1 MPPETGARTR
11 PPRGYAAGLGDVLKR
26 HAHRHGPSPS
36 AALIELPR
44 LSRAPVW
51 PEPPSI
57 VAARA
62 TIAMRLSWMTAAL
75 GLGLF
80 AVDRLTGVP
89 ATADSMMTLVLSVM
103 GTLSWGLLKVR
114 RYNSV
119 AWLLVVFL
127 FGMAAAS
134 TWFFGSVRTVNIV
147 LILMGQVASGIFL
160 SRLGLV
166 CTTVSA
172 IALLGGLTWADA
184 AGLLAGQPRFVVGW
198 RTWMTQGM
206 SLVGVAAMMYLNRTQ
221 MHMAQALHLREATQR
236 LKAQLDRDIGQDRF
250 SRLFQSSPTPI
261 FVQSAR
267 TGAILDVN
275 QAFER
280 TLGYARKDVL
290 SRREGFLW
298 LQDEDH
304 QRFVR
309 DRRATRRTG
318 WLPITAR
325 WRDGRPL
332 ALLISCERDEDPD
345 DGLLITAMRVPG
357 SMTGSLATMHV
368 PLEPTHHA

>member
-1 MPPETGARTR
+1 M
-11 PPRGYAAGLGDVLKR
+11 
-26 HAHRHGPSPS
+26 
-36 AALIELPR
+36 
-44 LSRAPVW
+44 
-51 PEPPSI
+51 
-57 VAARA
+57 AARSQM
-62 TIAMRLSWMTAAL
+62 AMRLSWMTAVL

-89 ATADSMMTLVLSVM
+89 ATADSMMTLVLAVVGM
-103 GTLSWGLLKVR
+103 LSWVLLKLR
-114 RYNSV
+114 HYNSV

-127 FGMAAAS
+127 FGMATAS

-160 SRLGLV
+160 SRRGLV
-166 CTTVSA
+166 MTTVAA
-172 IALLGGLTWADA
+172 IALLGVLTWADA

-198 RTWMTQGM
+198 RTWMTQSA

-221 MHMAQALHLREATQR
+221 MRMAQALHLREAMQR
-236 LKAQLDRDIGQDRF
+236 LKTQLDRDLGQDRF
-250 SRLFQSSPTPI
+250 ARLFESSPTPI

-280 TLGYARKDVL
+280 TLGYARQDVL
-290 SRREGFLW
+290 NRREGFLW

-318 WLPITAR
+318 WHPITALS
-325 WRDGRPL
+325 RDGRPL
-332 ALLISCERDEDPD
+332 ALQISSERDDDPN

-357 SMTGSLATMHV
+357 SVTGGLPTTHV
-368 PLEPTHHA
+368 PLEGLPDA